1 MSIEGNIFWCLVR
14 FNLQYFE
21 PTLFGVTLKPVP
33 YKYSSNSKI
42 FQVAHNFPQRLAAQ
56 LSSSSNEFIRH
67 SETDKL
73 YLQVEYLFSVQ
84 IVFQL
89 EVNPLV
95 FVQAILLFTF
105 AAHHV
110 FHGNGTL
117 FQHASS
123 RRANQNWTRSILAND
138 NVEK

>member
-1 MSIEGNIFWCLVR
+1 MYGIETRAYIMSIEGNIFWCLVR

-67 SETDKL
+67 GETDKL
-73 YLQVEYLFSVQ
+73 YLQV
-84 IVFQL
+84 
-89 EVNPLV
+89 
-95 FVQAILLFTF
+95 
-105 AAHHV
+105 
-110 FHGNGTL
+110 
-117 FQHASS
+117 
-123 RRANQNWTRSILAND
+123 
-138 NVEK
+138 